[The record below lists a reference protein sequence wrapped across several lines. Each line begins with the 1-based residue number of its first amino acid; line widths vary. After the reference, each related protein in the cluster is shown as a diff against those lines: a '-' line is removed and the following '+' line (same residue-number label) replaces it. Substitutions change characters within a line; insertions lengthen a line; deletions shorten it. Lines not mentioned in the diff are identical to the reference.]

1 MFKIIEQNQLS
12 AAVAEEFF
20 GWRWMSFVG
29 IPTRDHPGYPAKC
42 RVRQFMSP
50 KSLANKRWI
59 AFFDGAD
66 GRGATGDEPLAYTYC
81 SAAGPDCF
89 PSFSSDVVATLELE
103 KELNKRGLLK
113 EYHDILVK
121 QVGAKRPGGS
131 IDIARMMHASC
142 EQRCI
147 AALAAADSKYVTNHP
162 STR

>member
-20 GWRWMSFVG
+20 GWRWWSFVG

-42 RVRQFMSP
+42 RVRQFLP
-50 KSLANKRWI
+50 PQSLANKRWI

-89 PSFSSDVVATLELE
+89 PSFSSGVATLE

-113 EYHDILVK
+113 KYHDIL
-121 QVGAKRPGGS
+121 
-131 IDIARMMHASC
+131 ARMMHASC